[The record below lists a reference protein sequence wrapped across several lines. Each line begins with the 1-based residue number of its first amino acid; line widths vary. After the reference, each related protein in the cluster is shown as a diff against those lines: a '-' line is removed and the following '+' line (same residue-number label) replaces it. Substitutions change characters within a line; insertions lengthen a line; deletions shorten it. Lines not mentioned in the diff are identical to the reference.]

1 MALRFRGLLAPLH
14 SVIITVFP
22 QLVFFLPRTN
32 MPLPTY
38 AIFLFSLVDS
48 RWMDAYGNFQ
58 ACLPVTFEW
67 TIMPMPSILF
77 RVICNLFLVLH
88 NNNTRSKMYN
98 ITISHVQLMSTQECS
113 LPPRDP
119 RFSDEV
125 MHLVLFSAKLI
136 QWLLSCLDIQGQ
148 SARHHHPSTAVAS
161 TAGFNRASRL
171 G

>member
-1 MALRFRGLLAPLH
+1 MALHFRGLLAPLH

-38 AIFLFSLVDS
+38 AIFLFSLADS
-48 RWMDAYGNFQ
+48 RWMDAYGNCPARQ
-58 ACLPVTFEW
+58 LP
-67 TIMPMPSILF
+67 IMPMPSILF

-113 LPPRDP
+113 LLPRDP

-161 TAGFNRASRL
+161 TAGFNGTSRL
-171 G
+171 A